1 MTSPILPWICM
12 NCTHNLL
19 FKSGLLKLHCKAFPD
34 GIPDEI
40 LFGKND
46 HIEPVI
52 GDNGIQFDLIS
63 DVGVVKVAP
72 NTYESVKQIDQYLNS
87 SDTETINE
95 YNEMMEG
102 IQLVKLNA
110 NDCHNPAG
118 SENGGQFCGS
128 GNDYESIV
136 HPIFGKEVPT
146 YKTPHKNIKLFLSSV
161 EPKDSKHIVDKVSK
175 LLDTNDIELNEL
187 RFFKIGSTL
196 AEYNGH
202 SKVLTINSN
211 AASEDFDKE
220 QSEQGR
226 LFKEQNDIYYSSN
239 DILSNEKKISYLDS
253 AIAHEEGHMV
263 MWKNAILGGKTT
275 EKLELLSKTVHELKP
290 PKYTGFIVPKDIQE
304 KQTLYKKA
312 KTAQLR
318 ESNSFYTTREW
329 SSLVKSE
336 LKSGWKAPSKYSKVD
351 ASEMLAEC
359 YSLHKYGADEYLT
372 PKIIEF
378 IDKTINK
385 VRGSK

>member
-110 NDCHNPAG
+110 NDCHNPSG
-118 SENGGQFCGS
+118 ENGGQFCSGDGGS
-128 GNDYESIV
+128 A
-136 HPIFGKEVPT
+136 PT
-146 YKTPHKNIKLFLSSV
+146 
-161 EPKDSKHIVDKVSK
+161 SKK
-175 LLDTNDIELNEL
+175 
-187 RFFKIGSTL
+187 
-196 AEYNGH
+196 
-202 SKVLTINSN
+202 
-211 AASEDFDKE
+211 
-220 QSEQGR
+220 
-226 LFKEQNDIYYSSN
+226 
-239 DILSNEKKISYLDS
+239 
-253 AIAHEEGHMV
+253 
-263 MWKNAILGGKTT
+263 
-275 EKLELLSKTVHELKP
+275 
-290 PKYTGFIVPKDIQE
+290 KYTGKDIKFESGGDAVGDGQYDGYITANDPKTGKKMGYLDYSYYDKE
-304 KQTLYKKA
+304 YNIQMIETNPEFKRKGVATALIEEIKKLFYK
-312 KTAQLR
+312 
-318 ESNSFYTTREW
+318 
-329 SSLVKSE
+329 
-336 LKSGWKAPSKYSKVD
+336 
-351 ASEMLAEC
+351 
-359 YSLHKYGADEYLT
+359 
-372 PKIIEF
+372 I
-378 IDKTINK
+378 
-385 VRGSK
+385 